1 MNEPLICDH
10 CGYTGE
16 GIQVRFYGGNSF
28 SHCIDVV
35 VCTERSEMVNKFK
48 FRNGRQSILID
59 DIVKLHEEKKVQN
72 HYVEKLQQQIDEQL
86 VELADL
92 REQLSHENLVNETR
106 EEYLNQLQKEI
117 EDLIKTLKGQPRKDV
132 VNNGQNR

>member
-1 MNEPLICDH
+1 M
-10 CGYTGE
+10 
-16 GIQVRFYGGNSF
+16 
-28 SHCIDVV
+28 
-35 VCTERSEMVNKFK
+35 
-48 FRNGRQSILID
+48 ID

-72 HYVEKLQQQIDEQL
+72 HYLEKLQQQIDEQL

-92 REQLSHENLVNETR
+92 REQLSHEKLVNETR

-132 VNNGQNR
+132 VNNG